1 MSDNEIKAK
10 NSSSSSYREKV
21 LEHLFVGEIMR
32 YSWFSDIKRIEIL
45 KPEVDDSG
53 YDLVVE
59 ANNILRHIQLKAT
72 FQGSKV
78 ARFNIHLGLANKPGG
93 CVIVLLPDPQT
104 LKIEK
109 FLWFGGLPGQK
120 LPDISGNAIGKH
132 AKGNSHG
139 TKTQRPMIRVIP
151 RGTFTRVDGVGAI
164 IEKLFG
170 IKCQSPAGLTSLP
183 QVEQPPLVR
192 SGAHRRSSERDYTD
206 KREAYI
212 AAYYLSKFGHQEL
225 KLGNQSK
232 TLNLIA
238 KCFAV
243 RHTTLRNARDLF
255 DPHTGSHR
263 VGWRSPAGSVK
274 ALSPKYEE
282 IHKKFNEY
290 SEARLRRIVLGFMKG
305 RI

>member
-1 MSDNEIKAK
+1 MSDNEMKAK

-32 YSWFSDIKRIEIL
+32 YAWFSDIKRIEIL

-170 IKCQSPAGLTSLP
+170 IKCQSPVGLTSLP
-183 QVEQPPLVR
+183 LVEQIPPVR
-192 SGAHRRSSERDYTD
+192 RGAHRRTSVRNYAD
-206 KREAYI
+206 KREANI
-212 AAYYLSKFGHQEL
+212 VAYYLSKYGHL
-225 KLGNQSK
+225 NLRLGNQGEAIRKISK
-232 TLNLIA
+232 QLQVNPNYT
-238 KCFAV
+238 
-243 RHTTLRNARDLF
+243 RNARDLF
-255 DPHTGSHR
+255 DPYTGSHR
-263 VGWRSPAGSVK
+263 KGWVGK
-274 ALSPKYEE
+274 ALSPQYAV
-282 IHKKFNEY
+282 IHKKFKEY
-290 SEARLRRIVLGFMKG
+290 SETELRQVVMGFIKAA
-305 RI
+305 